1 MIESIAQ
8 YLSEDS
14 EVNYQKD
21 DILACPI
28 SYFTEGMRANNYFF
42 GHPEWGQAYFE
53 AAHRSEIFKAR
64 WQRATGSWDNKIVV
78 DIGCGPGNV
87 YATVGGSPRLLIGV
101 DVSQG
106 ALKMAQ
112 QIGYVPL
119 LADAH
124 SLPLIDSFADLVI
137 ANATIH
143 HCDDMARVLAEA
155 ARLVR
160 PGGFLVTDLDP
171 QASAW
176 QLKGLGLWL
185 RQLKW
190 QPLYRLV
197 TGRLHTTSEARAR
210 LATEI
215 HNTHPGDGVTP
226 EMYHEVLEPIGFT
239 VQLFPHNQFTGAG
252 VLDGDRGRAPARVR
266 LCQRLSGIN
275 PDSVEA
281 AQSVM
286 CVARRSTV
294 ALPAV
299 LD

>member
-1 MIESIAQ
+1 MSELLDNGLLRFSPQPRYPSPPLEDGDSREILVNTYGIIAN
-8 YLSEDS
+8 S
-14 EVNYQKD
+14 
-21 DILACPI
+21 
-28 SYFTEGMRANNYFF
+28 YFF
-42 GHPEWGQAYFE
+42 GHPEWGRSYFKE
-53 AAHRSEIFKAR
+53 SHRDETFKER
-64 WQRATGSWDNKIVV
+64 WERATGIWDNKIVV

-87 YATVGGSPRLLIGV
+87 FATLGGNPRLLIGV
-101 DVSQG
+101 DVSSG
-106 ALKMAQ
+106 ALEIAQ
-112 QIGYVPL
+112 EVGYAPL

-124 SLPLIDSFADLVI
+124 HLPLIDGLADLVI
-137 ANATIH
+137 ANATLH
-143 HCDDMARVLAEA
+143 HCDRMAEVLAEA

-160 PGGFLVTDLDP
+160 PGGLLVTDLDP

-197 TGRLHTTSEARAR
+197 TGRLHTTSQARAR

-226 EMYHEVLEPIGFT
+226 EMYHEVLEPLGFT

-252 VLDGDRGRAPARVR
+252 VLDGERGRAPARVR

-286 CVARRSTV
+286 CVARRSRG
-294 ALPAV
+294 
-299 LD
+299 